1 MKLNFLKKN
10 IFYKDY
16 DSKFLTPKRIIS
28 LIISGLVFGGFVVL
42 SFVLLDI
49 NIPDIFS
56 HLSMNIQAQPFLVA
70 FLLITILCPFFK
82 ASFTIFYI
90 RPAMKNAGI
99 NVSWLEYII
108 LAFKVFFFNTI
119 TPFASGGEPYVI
131 YWIKSRGG
139 TLKLAGS
146 LSLVSMIVGSVG
158 QILLTIPSFIIIS
171 MDYNNIIAINS
182 NGLTGALIY
191 WFIVGG
197 LLLNIVI
204 LALWI
209 AIGISKKFHYGC
221 SKFSNWI
228 LMKIKRPYLTKEE
241 MYNKYIVEAE
251 FQEMFYREMRKWKK
265 NLWVALYIVTTDI
278 LLYLSVFFSFALIS
292 PNFEVNNE
300 TFWNM
305 FNITNVSLTAN
316 NFIPIPSGEGTIQL
330 TIGTLSKV
338 YFANDLGGIYN
349 SIGFWKIMTNYL
361 PLFFSVLVMGW
372 YYFFKIILIQ
382 KFSKKPKEGKIIIE
396 NILNEPLEAKVNLIK
411 KTKTTSTNQAK
422 KTKPKSTAKI
432 KKE

>member
-16 DSKFLTPKRIIS
+16 SSKFLTPKRIAT
-28 LIISGLVFGGFVVL
+28 LIISGLVFVGFVVL
-42 SFVLLDI
+42 SFLLLKI
-49 NIPDIFS
+49 NIPDIFL
-56 HLSMNIQAQPFLVA
+56 HLGINIEKQPFLVA

-90 RPAMKNAGI
+90 RPAMRGAGLNI
-99 NVSWLEYII
+99 SWLEYII
-108 LAFKVFFFNTI
+108 LGFKVFFFNTI

-146 LSLVSMIVGSVG
+146 LSLVSMIVGSIG
-158 QILLTIPSFIIIS
+158 QIILTIPSFIIIS
-171 MDYNNIIAINS
+171 LDYNNIIMINS
-182 NGLTGALIY
+182 GGLTGTLIY

-197 LLLNIVI
+197 LILNIVI
-204 LALWI
+204 LVLWI

-228 LMKIKRPYLTKEE
+228 LKKIKRPYLTKEE
-241 MYNKYIVEAE
+241 MHNKYIVEAE
-251 FQEMFYREMRKWKK
+251 FQEMFYTEMRKWKK
-265 NLWVALYIVTTDI
+265 NLWVALYIVVTDI
-278 LLYLSVFFSFALIS
+278 FLYVTVFFSFALIS
-292 PNFEVNNE
+292 PNFEINGE
-300 TFWNM
+300 AFWDM

-338 YFANDLGGIYN
+338 YFANDLGGGIYN

-382 KFSKKPKEGKIIIE
+382 KFSTKKIKEKITIAG
-396 NILNEPLEAKVNLIK
+396 NVTEPIDVKVDKINAIK
-411 KTKTTSTNQAK
+411 KVKTKNTNEVK
-422 KTKPKSTAKI
+422 KTKI